1 MRVAVPG
8 EVNAVL
14 ERMRS
19 KGYAANPVG
28 GCVRDSLLG
37 LHPEDWDICT
47 SARPEETA
55 ACFPDCRVLTAGMRH
70 GTVTVLWG
78 GRSLEIT
85 TYRRDGT
92 YSDHRR
98 PDEVAFIS
106 DLREDLARRDF
117 TVNAMALSPEGE
129 ILDPFGGLEDLQ
141 CGLLRCVGEPE
152 ARFRED
158 ALRILR
164 LLRFAARLGFSP
176 EERTLAA
183 ALACRDLLPDLAGER
198 VLREIC
204 LYLEGAGAGMC
215 FPWAK
220 PILEPVLPELRD
232 RDAEGEAVRLGR
244 LPPSPALRLGLLLR
258 SPSGERADALLRLKS
273 PRALE
278 RRVRTLA
285 AGAWNPPPGDR
296 AELGLVL
303 GRVGEFIFRDLLLLW
318 RTLEAVPGE
327 RLADLEDETDSLLRN
342 GFCFSPADLA
352 VKSGDL
358 QKMGYT
364 GTELGCILRTLLEEV
379 QTGAVPNEKA
389 ALLAAAENRKEA
401 AGR

>member
-1 MRVAVPG
+1 MRIDVPG
-8 EVNAVL
+8 DVREAL
-14 ERMRS
+14 ERLRS
-19 KGYAANPVG
+19 RGYTANPVG

-37 LHPEDWDICT
+37 LCPEDWDICT

-55 ACFPDCRVLTAGMRH
+55 ACFPDCRVLPTGVRH
-70 GTVTVLWG
+70 GTVTVLWSK
-78 GRSLEIT
+78 RSLEIT

-98 PDEVAFIS
+98 PDGVAFVS

-129 ILDPFGGLEDLQ
+129 VLDPFGGLADLEK
-141 CGLLRCVGEPE
+141 GLLRCVGEPE
-152 ARFRED
+152 VRFRED

-164 LLRFAARLGFSP
+164 LLRFASRLGFCP

-204 LYLEGAGAGMC
+204 LYLEGKTAEDC

-220 PILEPVLPELRD
+220 PILLPVLPELGD
-232 RDAEGEAVRLGR
+232 LEGEEEAFHLRR

-258 SPSGERADALLRLKS
+258 SPEGKKADALLRLKS
-273 PRALE
+273 ARMLE

-285 AGAWNPPPGDR
+285 AGAWGPLPGDR

-303 GRVGEFIFRDLLLLW
+303 GRVGEAVFRDLLLLW
-318 RTLEAVPGE
+318 RALEAAPE
-327 RLADLEDETDSLLRN
+327 DRLAAVERELESLLRA
-342 GFCFSPADLA
+342 GFCFSPGDLS
-352 VKSGDL
+352 VRSGDL
-358 QKMGYT
+358 LPMGFS
-364 GTELGCILRTLLEEV
+364 GPELGSLLRSLLEAV
-379 QTGAVPNEKA
+379 QSGALPNEKA
-389 ALLAAAENRKEA
+389 ALLRAAEKKKA
-401 AGR
+401 AGS